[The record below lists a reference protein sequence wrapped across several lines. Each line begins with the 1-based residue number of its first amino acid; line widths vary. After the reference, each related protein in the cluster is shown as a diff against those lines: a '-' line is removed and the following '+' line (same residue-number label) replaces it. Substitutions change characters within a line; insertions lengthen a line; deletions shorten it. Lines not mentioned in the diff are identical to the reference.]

1 VAAAVTASVASE
13 SAATASASRGVDP
26 ADGVTLTLFH
36 GEGCPHCAAE
46 IAYLVDEFAADHPAV
61 SIRAYEVWSN
71 EANRAVMVDAGAF
84 YGFEPGPVPVT
95 IVEGPA
101 GHQVIVGFGA
111 GTPAQIEAAIVDVA
125 SGFATSS
132 PAPSARSP
140 AAVVEVP
147 LLGEVTLSGS
157 SLLLST
163 LLIGFVDG
171 INPCSLWV
179 LSMLLAIVLHSGSR
193 RRVVLVGTVFLTVTA
208 AMYGVYVAGVYSV
221 LTVLDAM
228 TWIRLVVAA
237 LALALGLLQIKD
249 GLRPGVGPS
258 LSIAARHRPRLF
270 ARMRSLAGDDRG
282 ALAVAGGTVVLAV
295 GVSLLETPCTAGLP
309 LLWADMLAEQGVGAG
324 TSVVLFGAYMGV
336 FLLDELVVFGA
347 AVLTLRSTKLQE
359 RHGQALKLV
368 SGSLLVTLAGA
379 MLAVPD
385 AMQTLSG
392 ALAVFA
398 AAGVVGGL
406 LWRVRVAQE
415 RTRRALPSMRG

>member
-1 VAAAVTASVASE
+1 
-13 SAATASASRGVDP
+13 
-26 ADGVTLTLFH
+26 
-36 GEGCPHCAAE
+36 
-46 IAYLVDEFAADHPAV
+46 
-61 SIRAYEVWSN
+61 
-71 EANRAVMVDAGAF
+71 M
-84 YGFEPGPVPVT
+84 
-95 IVEGPA
+95 
-101 GHQVIVGFGA
+101 
-111 GTPAQIEAAIVDVA
+111 
-125 SGFATSS
+125 
-132 PAPSARSP
+132 
-140 AAVVEVP
+140 
-147 LLGEVTLSGS
+147 
-157 SLLLST
+157 LLST

-193 RRVVLVGTVFLTVTA
+193 RRVALVGTVFLTVTA

-282 ALAVAGGTVVLAV
+282 VLAVAGGTVVLAV